1 MCKTAIFFGKELADY
16 GFGTSHP
23 FNSNRIYSFWSKF
36 NSLNLHESSKITI
49 ENPSI
54 ASEHDLLEFHNKNY
68 IDVVK
73 EYSIHGIGYLD
84 SGDTPAFKGVFEI
97 SSFVVGST
105 LRALDLIMEKKN
117 AYSILLIL

>member
-16 GFGTSHP
+16 GFGISHP

-36 NSLNLHESSKITI
+36 SSLNLHESSKITI

-73 EYSIHGIGYLD
+73 EYSKHGLD
-84 SGDTPAFKGVFEI
+84 IWIQAILQLLKGFLKHRL
-97 SSFVVGST
+97 T
-105 LRALDLIMEKKN
+105 
-117 AYSILLIL
+117 